1 MRLDPALLLPPARNA
16 YRGPAIATWFLAAYT
31 ILATARS
38 LVHVLAPD
46 GGAGSVAGIDIS
58 VQGGANI
65 VAIFGQWGLEQLLLA
80 LVAWVV
86 LVRYREMVP
95 LALLLAFLDLVGRFV
110 VGQLKPLEIGSPPP
124 GTIGTYV
131 LLPLVLLFLAISII
145 RRDDA

>member
-1 MRLDPALLLPPARNA
+1 VDPALLLPPARNH

-31 ILATARS
+31 LLATARS
-38 LVHVLAPD
+38 LVHVFAPD
-46 GGAGSVAGIDIS
+46 GGAGSIAGIDIS

-95 LALLLAFLDLVGRFV
+95 LALLLAFLDLVGRFA
-110 VGQLKPLEIGSPPP
+110 VGQLKPLEIASPPP
-124 GTIGTYV
+124 GEIGTYV
-131 LLPLVLLFLAISII
+131 LLPLVLLFLVISLV
-145 RRDDA
+145 RREDA